1 MFDQEK
7 ISVLVAENEALN
19 EKLQA
24 EEERRKLVLTDI
36 HLVTHIKTQCQGCWS
51 QPLSAGTVVEVQGI
65 NWWLPVFHWADAD
78 TNNQSQALS
87 GTCKPVL

>member
-1 MFDQEK
+1 MSDQEK
-7 ISVLVAENEALN
+7 ISVLAAENEALN

-51 QPLSAGTVVEVQGI
+51 HSQLTVVEVRGI
-65 NWWLPVFHWADAD
+65 NWLPVFYWADVD
-78 TNNQSQALS
+78 TNNQSQAMS